1 MRTNG
6 SLAPWVWCRLRR
18 LKTSGEIC
26 GCWAAGVE
34 VFALVLTVLI
44 EGVEVPALML
54 TRLVERSVNFGART
68 TKLSKLLGMCDA
80 KLSSQSSLLSSQLC
94 VLLSMTIT

>member
-1 MRTNG
+1 VL
-6 SLAPWVWCRLRR
+6 LAV
-18 LKTSGEIC
+18 
-26 GCWAAGVE
+26 
-34 VFALVLTVLI
+34 LV
-44 EGVEVPALML
+44 EGVDVLALLLTRLVSASPML
-54 TRLVERSVNFGART
+54 TRLVRSVIFGART